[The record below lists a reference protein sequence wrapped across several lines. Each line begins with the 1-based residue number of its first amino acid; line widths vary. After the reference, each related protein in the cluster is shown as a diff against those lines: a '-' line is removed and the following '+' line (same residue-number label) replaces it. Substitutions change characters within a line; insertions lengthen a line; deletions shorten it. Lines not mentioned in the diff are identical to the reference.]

1 MFRFLHFLINLDINR
16 AIIMAL
22 YIPRQAASNNTTW
35 RGITKRTEQMRALQ
49 SRLFGKQFHHQRRAV
64 LQAIEEGFVFV
75 GDAEAAAE
83 IELSSRGSDSRKVS
97 SSA

>member
-22 YIPRQAASNNTTW
+22 HIPRQAASNNTTW

-49 SRLFGKQFHHQRRAV
+49 SRLFGKQFHHHRRAV

-83 IELSSRGSDSRKVS
+83 IEYGIVIVQG
-97 SSA
+97 